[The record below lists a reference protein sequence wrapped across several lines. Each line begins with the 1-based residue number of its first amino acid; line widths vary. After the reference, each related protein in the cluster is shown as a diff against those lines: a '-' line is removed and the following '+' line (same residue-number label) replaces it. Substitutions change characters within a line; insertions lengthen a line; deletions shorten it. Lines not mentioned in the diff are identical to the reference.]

1 MNNLCRLAVMS
12 QVVGSSIDLTR
23 NTRRTIG
30 EGLVMLRTLEF
41 WWIALEIL
49 VGDHRSHGVAF
60 G

>member
-1 MNNLCRLAVMS
+1 MS